1 MRYDHLVV
9 PGSGFASAVIRHM
22 DDPA

>member
-9 PGSGFASAVIRHM
+9 PESGFASAVIRHM